1 MNQSEPRSALP
12 ADFLFVFAGADDR
25 KYFAIDAWRKGRG
38 KTLVV
43 SVARFEWRRVPALG
57 LPGEGGLLALVEATP
72 PVRRLFQLVVAGE
85 SVEARVVPK
94 GRWGT
99 WSEAVAFARLVRERK
114 AESLLVCTSDYHL
127 PRALL
132 SVRRALARTAG
143 PPCTV
148 TGLGFHERPGSPL
161 EASRRWR
168 SPLAWIALAFEGVK
182 YLVYW
187 LGIPTLFD
195 RHETD
200 R

>member
-1 MNQSEPRSALP
+1 LNRAEPRFAP
-12 ADFLFVFAGADDR
+12 QADLLFVFAGADDR
-25 KYFAIDAWRKGRG
+25 KYFAIDAWRNGSG

-57 LPGEGGLLALVEATP
+57 LPGDGGLVALVEATP
-72 PVRRLFQLVVAGE
+72 PVRRLFQLVVSGE

-99 WSEAVAFARLVRERK
+99 WSEAVAIARLARERK

-132 SVRRALARTAG
+132 SVRRALSRTAG
-143 PPCTV
+143 PTCNV
-148 TGLGFHERPGSPL
+148 TGLVFHERPGSPL
-161 EASRRWR
+161 AASHRWR
-168 SPLAWIALAFEGVK
+168 SPLAWMALFLEGVK
-182 YLVYW
+182 YVVYS
-187 LGIPTLFD
+187 LGIPARFD
-195 RHETD
+195 QAGTD